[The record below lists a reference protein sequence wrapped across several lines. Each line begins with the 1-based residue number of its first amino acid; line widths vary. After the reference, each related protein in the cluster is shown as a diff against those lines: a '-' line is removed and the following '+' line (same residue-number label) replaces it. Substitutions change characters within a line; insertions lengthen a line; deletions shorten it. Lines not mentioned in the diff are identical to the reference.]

1 MSKIHYL
8 SDRRFGKLVA
18 ISPVG
23 ERYRGQIVW
32 SCRCDCGEIK
42 NVPSFYLVKGLIVS
56 CGCHGRS
63 VLGNTTRIHG
73 KTGSPEHAAWK
84 KMRQRCCNPKDPK
97 YKDYGGRGIGIC
109 KRWNSFALFFS
120 DMGIKPDS
128 TLSIDRIDN
137 NGNYE
142 PDNCRWADSKTQV
155 NNRRISKRI

>member
-1 MSKIHYL
+1 MSQKTEMAQARL
-8 SDRRFGKLVA
+8 ARLELKEARVNMDKTRKKMVEG
-18 ISPVG
+18 
-23 ERYRGQIVW
+23 
-32 SCRCDCGEIK
+32 
-42 NVPSFYLVKGLIVS
+42 
-56 CGCHGRS
+56 GCHGRS